1 MKKLTILTIV
11 VMSLLLTMTLVAAAP
26 GEGDVSGEV
35 DRGEYV
41 FTATNQTTTVEAGNI
56 RYVDLDTNFSTY
68 RWAGILG
75 DVTGNIILG
84 DSVGGDILFTW
95 TAKGR
100 VVYAT
105 EAASITWASLTGATV
120 GDLPAYL
127 TGGSDSDNFTNTF
140 SSTGTVDS
148 GLYTLVGVPRATTLG
163 GTGWYTYALHDGTN
177 VVYAGNVDPAGDT
190 AYDGTTSVNY
200 QMIVPEDGT
209 GDDST
214 ATEYNLWV
222 ELQ

>member
-1 MKKLTILTIV
+1 MKKLTILTV
-11 VMSLLLTMTLVAAAP
+11 VVLSLLLTMSVVAAAP
-26 GEGDVSGEV
+26 AQGNVQNEV

-56 RYVDLDTNFSTY
+56 RYADLNTNFSTY

-84 DSVGGDILFTW
+84 DSVGSDILFTW

-105 EAASITWASLTGATV
+105 EASSVTWGSLVGATV
-120 GDLPAYL
+120 GDLPGYL
-127 TGGSDSDNFTNTF
+127 TGVNDSDNFTNTF

-163 GTGWYTYALHDGTN
+163 GSGWYTYALHDGSN
-177 VVYAGNVDPAGDT
+177 VVYAGNVAPAGDT
-190 AYDGTTSVNY
+190 AYDGSTSVNY

-209 GDDST
+209 GNNADS
-214 ATEYNLWV
+214 TEYNLWV